1 MRLTP
6 GKQQLIGNPVTSRRR
21 GCLSRSRI
29 ALLDNPP
36 LLPLRPAA
44 TASSVN
50 NLETSDLATVS
61 SDIHTD
67 SQLQTGKIRKTAVLG
82 RVRGFYA
89 TMADTCMILGLSLWR
104 LRVLLTGKEDTTAPC
119 LLRDSIRHSVFF
131 KGTKLTDVQNP
142 ALTSRSTA

>member
-1 MRLTP
+1 MRLAP
-6 GKQQLIGNPVTSRRR
+6 GKQQLIGNPVTARRR
-21 GCLSRSRI
+21 GCLSRSQI

-36 LLPLRPAA
+36 LLLRRPAA

-82 RVRGFYA
+82 RV
-89 TMADTCMILGLSLWR
+89 
-104 LRVLLTGKEDTTAPC
+104 LRIHPSPSEQTISAKP
-119 LLRDSIRHSVFF
+119 
-131 KGTKLTDVQNP
+131 
-142 ALTSRSTA
+142 